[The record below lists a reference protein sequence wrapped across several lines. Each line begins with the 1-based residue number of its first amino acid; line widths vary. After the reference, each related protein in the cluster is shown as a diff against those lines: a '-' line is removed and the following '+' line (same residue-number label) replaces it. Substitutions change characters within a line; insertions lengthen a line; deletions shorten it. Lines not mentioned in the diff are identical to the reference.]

1 MCRGTQVGQMSRML
15 LKTSYSTQITHTPF
29 KTKNRMSQVVS
40 STEVEKPLLVKIRV
54 LWLPAKEKSLS
65 NHFIRYLKIM
75 TQGLYTCIPLHS
87 LFPLLF
93 LLFPI
98 SFCLQVQLFKIF
110 FSTSRAQSSMH
121 WVDPWDNL
129 INMHLSDPL
138 ESGQPDTRQVPI
150 SWNPNI

>member
-1 MCRGTQVGQMSRML
+1 MSRML

-29 KTKNRMSQVVS
+29 KTKNPMSQAVS
-40 STEVEKPLLVKIRV
+40 NTEVEKPLLVKIRV

-93 LLFPI
+93 LLFPHFFL
-98 SFCLQVQLFKIF
+98 STSTIF
-110 FSTSRAQSSMH
+110 FYFFL
-121 WVDPWDNL
+121 N
-129 INMHLSDPL
+129 L
-138 ESGQPDTRQVPI
+138 ESTKFHAL
-150 SWNPNI
+150 S